1 MGLMAIESDQPAPPT
16 PDGELARRAQR
27 GDRDAFDALIVRYQR
42 QAVAVAFRYLGHT
55 QDALEVT
62 QDAFLKGFTS
72 ITSLQNPDAFAGWL
86 LRIVSNL
93 SLNYRRSRKSKSSLP
108 LDDLLVEAEP
118 KEKSAASP
126 SHQLEGREL
135 GVALKAAM
143 AQLPEKQRMAI
154 TLFTI
159 DELPQKQVAEAM
171 GCSVEAVKWHVFQAR
186 KKLRELLKD
195 CM

>member
-1 MGLMAIESDQPAPPT
+1 MGLMAIESDQPAPSP

-27 GDRDAFDALIVRYQR
+27 GDRNAFDALIVRYQR
-42 QAVAVAFRYLGHT
+42 QAMAVAFRYLGNT
-55 QDALEVT
+55 QDSLEVT

-72 ITSLQNPDAFAGWL
+72 ISMLHNPDAFAGWL

-93 SLNYRRSRKSKSSLP
+93 SLNYRRSRKNKASLP

-118 KEKSAASP
+118 KERSAANP
-126 SHQLEGREL
+126 NHQMEGHEL
-135 GVALKAAM
+135 GAALKAALE
-143 AQLPEKQRMAI
+143 QLPQKQRMAI

-171 GCSVEAVKWHVFQAR
+171 DCSVEAVKWHVFQAR

-195 CM
+195 NM